1 MNNISLTVNLDDRKF
16 TEFIRFIN
24 TSNIK
29 VIPNNK
35 KDYYTKIINNI
46 IKNEIPIYE
55 KLIAELHDYI
65 NENNLKNILENKDH
79 KLVLLNKILTAD
91 KISNDDK
98 INWIVKYNELLE

>member
-46 IKNEIPIYE
+46 IKNEIPMYE

>member
-46 IKNEIPIYE
+46 IKNEIPMYE

-79 KLVLLNKILTAD
+79 KLVLLNKILTSE

>member
-24 TSNIK
+24 TANIK

-46 IKNEIPIYE
+46 IKNEIPMYE

-65 NENNLKNILENKDH
+65 KENNLYNIIENKDH

-98 INWIVKYNELLE
+98 INWIVKYNDLLE

>member
-24 TSNIK
+24 ASNIK

-46 IKNEIPIYE
+46 INNEIPIYE

-79 KLVLLNKILTAD
+79 KLILLNKILTSE

-98 INWIVKYNELLE
+98 INWIVKYNDLLE

>member
-1 MNNISLTVNLDDRKF
+1 MNNISLTVNLDDLKF
-16 TEFIRFIN
+16 SEFIRFIN
-24 TSNIK
+24 TTNIK

-55 KLIAELHDYI
+55 KLIAELYDYI

>member
-46 IKNEIPIYE
+46 IKNEIPMYE

-65 NENNLKNILENKDH
+65 NENNLKNILMK
-79 KLVLLNKILTAD
+79 
-91 KISNDDK
+91 
-98 INWIVKYNELLE
+98 

>member
-46 IKNEIPIYE
+46 IKNEIPMYQ

-98 INWIVKYNELLE
+98 INWIVKYNDLLE

>member
-46 IKNEIPIYE
+46 IKNEIPMYE

-98 INWIVKYNELLE
+98 INWIVKYNDLLE

>member
-1 MNNISLTVNLDDRKF
+1 MNTISLTVNLDDRKF
-16 TEFIRFIN
+16 TEFIRFIY

-46 IKNEIPIYE
+46 IKNEIPMYE

-65 NENNLKNILENKDH
+65 NENKLKNILENKDH

>member
-46 IKNEIPIYE
+46 INNEIPIYE

-79 KLVLLNKILTAD
+79 KLVLLNKILTSE

-98 INWIVKYNELLE
+98 INWIVKYNDLLE